1 MPFPRLKS
9 TIRLATA
16 AVLFGTL
23 TVAGQAQDAATAP
36 AAPVPQNTPETR
48 PVPVL
53 NYAKPVS
60 HFPNP
65 IGPYTSRHL
74 APPNLAN
81 TSRIDQL
88 MHDGKLY
95 LSLND
100 AIALALE
107 NNLDIAIARYNLNIA
122 DTDVLRAKAGAS
134 ILGVNPGVVQN
145 TPGGGVGGI
154 GASAGASTGGTS
166 LGAGGIGAGT
176 NGLVSSTLG
185 LGPAITSFDP
195 VVTGTLQE
203 DHFSQQASSIF
214 QGVLPGSSL
223 VQNTGTVN
231 FAYNQAFQWGMN
243 LNVSFTNTRQTT
255 NSFFSSLSPQLNSG
269 FKMTLTQPL
278 LQGFGFPA
286 NTRFIRIAKNNR
298 ELSDV
303 AFRLQIIDSVDQ
315 IENIY
320 WDLVYAYENARVQN
334 ESLAFAQKTLSDTKK
349 QVEIGSL
356 APIETVRAQSTV
368 AQDQQL
374 VTAAQTNLQL
384 EQLLMKNALTR
395 TLKDPTLA
403 TADVIPTSTMD
414 IPAQEP
420 VVPTEDLINEALRH
434 RAELVETRIDLNSR
448 DLSNKAVRSALLPTL
463 DLFAY
468 YGGAGVGGNQNPV
481 NVCSTPE
488 TLLQQEFGCAS
499 NAPGSLETITPTTGI
514 GNTLNQLVNS
524 TSPDKGVGLQLNIPL
539 RNRAAQAV
547 QIRSELEYR
556 QAQMRL
562 QQIENQVG
570 IEIRNA
576 QYAVQQNR
584 ASVDSAQAAAELARQ
599 SLDAEQKKYQFGTST
614 TTLVLQYQSQLATS
628 ESALVNA
635 TVDYEKSRI
644 ELDRAT
650 GALLDHHGISIDDAA
665 RGQVTHLPNV
675 PYVAP
680 RKDMPPPPQAAPA
693 QQAQDG
699 RASKT
704 GAVHNRA
711 LFFFLTILY
720 NILCGPR
727 PLHSLRPA
735 KME

>member
-1 MPFPRLKS
+1 MPFARVNS
-9 TIRLATA
+9 SVRRATA
-16 AVLFGTL
+16 AVLFGML
-23 TVAGQAQDAATAP
+23 TIACWAQEPP
-36 AAPVPQNTPETR
+36 AAPTPQDTPEAR
-48 PVPVL
+48 PLPVL
-53 NYAKPVS
+53 NYSQPVS

-65 IGPYTSRHL
+65 VAPYTPRHV
-74 APPNLAN
+74 AAPNLAN
-81 TSRIDQL
+81 TARVDSL

-107 NNLDIAIARYNLNIA
+107 NNLDVAIARYNLNIA
-122 DTDVLRAKAGAS
+122 DTDVLRSKAGAS
-134 ILGVNPGVVQN
+134 ILGVNAGVVQN
-145 TPGGGVGGI
+145 TPGGGIGGI

-185 LGPAITSFDP
+185 LGPVINSFDP
-195 VVTGTLQE
+195 VITGTLQE
-203 DHFSQQASSIF
+203 DHAESVS
-214 QGVLPGSSL
+214 SSL
-223 VQNTGTVN
+223 FNGVPILAQNTGTVN
-231 FAYNQAFQWGMN
+231 FAYNQGFAWGTNLQVAFN
-243 LNVSFTNTRQTT
+243 NTRTT
-255 NSFFSSLSPQLNSG
+255 SNVPFNTYSPLINSSLRLQ
-269 FKMTLTQPL
+269 LTQHL

-286 NTRFIRIAKNNR
+286 NTRFIHIAKNNR

-374 VTAAQTNLQL
+374 VTTAQTNLQL

-403 TADVIPTSTMD
+403 TAEVIPTSTME
-414 IPAQEP
+414 IPAEEQI
-420 VVPTEDLINEALRH
+420 VPTEDLINDALRH

-448 DLSNKAVRSALLPTL
+448 DYSNKAVRSALLPSL

-468 YGGAGVGGNQNPV
+468 YAGSGLGGSQNP
-481 NVCSTPE
+481 NNLCANQTPDQ
-488 TLLQQEFGCAS
+488 LLLGFCAGQ
-499 NAPGSLETITPTTGI
+499 NPNTGTTAIPPVTPVSINGTW
-514 GNTLNQLVNS
+514 NQLVNS
-524 TSPDKGVGLQLNIPL
+524 TAPDKGVGLQLNIPI

-556 QAQMRL
+556 QAQMRQ

-570 IEIRNA
+570 IEVRNA

-584 ASVDSAQAAAELARQ
+584 ASVDSAQAALALARQ

-614 TTLVLQYQSQLATS
+614 TTSVLQYQSQLATA
-628 ESALVNA
+628 ESTLVNA
-635 TVDYEKSRI
+635 TVAYEKSRI

-650 GALLDHHGISIDDAA
+650 GNLLDHNGISMDDAA
-665 RGQVTHLPNV
+665 RGQVTRLPNV
-675 PYVAP
+675 PYIAP
-680 RKDMPPPPQAAPA
+680 RKDLPSVAQPLPQAAAP
-693 QQAQDG
+693 QTPQ
-699 RASKT
+699 
-704 GAVHNRA
+704 
-711 LFFFLTILY
+711 
-720 NILCGPR
+720 
-727 PLHSLRPA
+727 
-735 KME
+735 